1 MTSCLNVS
9 LDVLFS
15 SLQVILLYFAV
26 TLCHFRCVSRQRA
39 QFSKLVFWLTLPSLE
54 GCRGTS
60 EAENA
65 LAFVFIR
72 KFQPRITD
80 SASVDRGAA
89 LRARSPPD
97 ENQDPFPAGAFLT
110 SSGLWPLFHLTSSLR
125 LLQVFRNH
133 DLPSEDSL
141 SASEPRHAQTSPL
154 LFPLSSLGWKR
165 WCLSSRMQQSGPT
178 AFIKIQECGPKS
190 RQKRTLL
197 GRGFSSVWN

>member
-72 KFQPRITD
+72 KFQPRIAD
-80 SASVDRGAA
+80 SASADRGAA
-89 LRARSPPD
+89 LHARSP
-97 ENQDPFPAGAFLT
+97 
-110 SSGLWPLFHLTSSLR
+110 
-125 LLQVFRNH
+125 
-133 DLPSEDSL
+133 
-141 SASEPRHAQTSPL
+141 QTKTKTRSPPVH
-154 LFPLSSLGWKR
+154 F
-165 WCLSSRMQQSGPT
+165 
-178 AFIKIQECGPKS
+178 
-190 RQKRTLL
+190 
-197 GRGFSSVWN
+197 